1 MFTFLCHTISI
12 TPAKNPDNDK
22 VPQNEVLIFDLQK
35 WTNFNLVQKSQS
47 SKVIP
52 TLQKIRENVML
63 SKSNCNFGFF
73 LKDFGSIVH
82 QQQPPLVSR
91 SKSNSTM
98 SGAKKSA
105 LAPRH
110 LFRPLPY
117 AIMSLWKF
125 RRVTMGNHLHNSQG
139 KPHFTMCGPFLQ
151 INSFLVGYLQ
161 RYRYRGMRGV

>member
-1 MFTFLCHTISI
+1 MFTFLCNTISI

-35 WTNFNLVQKSQS
+35 WTNFNLVQKWQS

-52 TLQKIRENVML
+52 TLQNIRENVAL

-73 LKDFGSIVH
+73 WKILA
-82 QQQPPLVSR
+82 PLCISSSR
-91 SKSNSTM
+91 HLYPAQKATVQCPEQ
-98 SGAKKSA
+98 KKSA

-161 RYRYRGMRGV
+161 RYRYKGMRGF

>member
-1 MFTFLCHTISI
+1 MFTFLCDTISI

-52 TLQKIRENVML
+52 ILQKIRENVVL

-98 SGAKKSA
+98 SGAKKKCTSSTTFIQTIAVCNNESLKIPTCNNGKSSA
-105 LAPRH
+105 
-110 LFRPLPY
+110 
-117 AIMSLWKF
+117 
-125 RRVTMGNHLHNSQG
+125 
-139 KPHFTMCGPFLQ
+139 
-151 INSFLVGYLQ
+151 
-161 RYRYRGMRGV
+161 